1 MEEKRNLREQGKLL
15 LPKLDVVFHALFRE
29 ENKDIL
35 GVLVSDIIK
44 EEVKI
49 KTIDKNR
56 YVNIIEAND
65 KLGKRGEK
73 YRILKKTISIA
84 ILDHEIEALKGIDE
98 LGIKWQI
105 REELTG
111 LSQEEIEKLK
121 E

>member
-1 MEEKRNLREQGKLL
+1 MIFLNLDQNSK
-15 LPKLDVVFHALFRE
+15 KV
-29 ENKDIL
+29 
-35 GVLVSDIIK
+35 
-44 EEVKI
+44 
-49 KTIDKNR
+49 
-56 YVNIIEAND
+56 
-65 KLGKRGEK
+65 KRGEK

-84 ILDHEIEALKGIDE
+84 ILDHELEALKGIDE